1 MLNNFINGR
10 NNGINL
16 LFEKLRKK
24 TLLDSSFRDL
34 GRGVKKLKK
43 KDGDRVLIW
52 EVRYE
57 ALKKDITTTTK
68 GFLRIFRKVEN
79 FL

>member
-1 MLNNFINGR
+1 MKSQ
-10 NNGINL
+10 
-16 LFEKLRKK
+16 EKKFYWTQALETFSK
-24 TLLDSSFRDL
+24 
-34 GRGVKKLKK
+34 GRGVKKLKI
-43 KDGDRVLIW
+43 KDGVRVLIW

-68 GFLRIFRKVEN
+68 GFSRIFQKVEN